1 MNITT
6 KNIID
11 NMSKYDV
18 NIDNEFYDKEF
29 ETIIITCNIN
39 KINNSWK
46 KSSLYISSNILEI
59 ENKNKYIQSKNDLFN
74 MKVEKPPF
82 IELIDNNEI
91 VFIDGRNRFANLR
104 DMNCEYMPFIIN
116 KCDYEIISKL
126 YSI

>member
-6 KNIID
+6 KIIID
-11 NMSKYDV
+11 NMIKYDV
-18 NIDNEFYDKEF
+18 NNDNEFYEKEF

-59 ENKNKYIQSKNDLFN
+59 ENKNKYIQSKNDLLN

-82 IELIDNNEI
+82 IELIDNNDV

-104 DMNCEYMPFIIN
+104 DMNCECIPIIIYKYDN
-116 KCDYEIISKL
+116 EIISKL
-126 YSI
+126 YS

>member
-6 KNIID
+6 KIIID

-18 NIDNEFYDKEF
+18 NNDNEFYEKDF

-59 ENKNKYIQSKNDLFN
+59 ENKNKYFQSKNDLFN
-74 MKVEKPPF
+74 MKVEKPSF
-82 IELIDNNEI
+82 IELIDNNDV

-104 DMNCEYMPFIIN
+104 DMNCEYIPIIIYKYDN
-116 KCDYEIISKL
+116 EIISKL
-126 YSI
+126 YS